1 MATLAAQALALIYD
15 DAIIERLAERA
26 HDSWMQSNRTNG
38 ITTRI
43 SSLTGEEQMVP
54 YVDLSELVKE
64 YDRQMVR
71 GVIHDL
77 RDMIAGL

>member
-1 MATLAAQALALIYD
+1 MATVAQQALTLIFD
-15 DAIIERLAERA
+15 DTIIEQLAERA
-26 HDSWMQSNRTNG
+26 HDSWMQSNLSNG

-54 YVDLSELVKE
+54 YAALSEQVKE

-77 RDMIAGL
+77 RGMIAAL